1 MSIGVIIDVHLKPG
15 GAEKMFEIFKERLP
29 KHTREWDGCEDI
41 YLYADS
47 EDPNH
52 LYLVERWESREK
64 YDKYREWA
72 MSQPNQEELASQIEG
87 EMKTIYLDDTGA

>member
-41 YLYADS
+41 YLYADI

>member
-1 MSIGVIIDVHLKPG
+1 MSIGVIVEIRLKPG
-15 GAEKMFEIFKERLP
+15 GAERMIDIFKERLP
-29 KHTREWDGCEDI
+29 QHTRKWDGCEDI

-52 LYLVERWESREK
+52 LVLVERWESRQH

-72 MSQPNQEELASQIEG
+72 MSQPGQEVLSSYIIG
-87 EMKTIYLDDTGA
+87 DMMTLYLDDTGA